1 MNRVKEQSIV
11 KALAQQDAAAALK
24 AIMGLYHEMLYWHI
38 RKLVMVHEDAD
49 DVLQNTYM
57 KIYKGLP
64 NFKQKSSVK
73 TWVYRIAYNESMR
86 HLEKAGKQ
94 GMVLS
99 EEMTE
104 NYWGKLRA
112 DPYFD
117 ADACEERLHGF
128 MAELPERKRQIFVM
142 KYFEELTFEGIADL
156 LKMNT
161 NSVKTSFYAM
171 KKQLEEQMKTAI

>member
-1 MNRVKEQSIV
+1 MNRVNEQSILE
-11 KALAQQDAAAALK
+11 ALEQQDAAEALK

-57 KIYKGLP
+57 KIYKGLSK
-64 NFKQKSSVK
+64 FKQRSSVK
-73 TWVYRIAYNESMR
+73 TWVYRIAYNESIR
-86 HLEKAGKQ
+86 HLEKEGKK

-99 EEMTE
+99 EEMAG

-117 ADACEERLHGF
+117 AAACEERLHKF

-142 KYFEELTFEGIADL
+142 KYFDELTFETIADL

-161 NSVKTSFYAM
+161 NSVKTRFYAM

>member
-1 MNRVKEQSIV
+1 MYRVKEQSIL
-11 KALAQQDAAAALK
+11 KALEQQDAAAALK
-24 AIMGLYHEMLYWHI
+24 AVVGLYHEMLYWHI

-64 NFKQKSSVK
+64 NFQQRSSVK
-73 TWVYRIAYNESMR
+73 TSVYRIAYNESMR
-86 HLEKAGKQ
+86 HLEKAGKK

-99 EEMTE
+99 EEMAE
-104 NYWGKLRA
+104 NYWGKLCA

-117 ADACEERLHGF
+117 ANACEERLHGF
-128 MAELPERKRQIFVM
+128 MAELPERKRQIFLM
-142 KYFEELTFEGIADL
+142 KYFEEQTFEAIGDL

-161 NSVKTSFYAM
+161 NSVKASFYAM
-171 KKQLEEQMKTAI
+171 KKQLEEKIKAAI